1 MGNAEMTRDRNG
13 VSDENQCL
21 ENVEREMRV
30 VEKEDNGECGV
41 WKMRGVWKEKQTL

>member
-1 MGNAEMTRDRNG
+1 MTRDGNG

-21 ENVEREMRV
+21 KNVEREMRG

-41 WKMRGVWKEKQTL
+41 WKMRWVWKEKQTV